1 MNSYHV
7 RRTDRAITDPEAIVS
22 ILKRGQFT
30 TISMV
35 HDGEPYLVT
44 LSYGYDEAANALF
57 FHTGVEGR
65 KLDAIK
71 ADPRVCATVIIDGGY
86 AQTKCEHAYE
96 SVVFTGRMSLV
107 TDLDEARAGMRVLLG
122 HLEDEPQGVWDR
134 NRLDSDTRYD
144 RMRVARLDIEHIT
157 GKAGK

>member
-1 MNSYHV
+1 MNTYHV
-7 RRTDRAITDPEAIVS
+7 RRTDREITDPEALVS
-22 ILKRGQFT
+22 ILKRGRFT
-30 TISMV
+30 TISMC
-35 HDGEPYLVT
+35 HEGEPYLVT

-57 FHTGVEGR
+57 FHTGIEGR

-86 AQTKCEHAYE
+86 VQTKCEHPYE

-107 TDLDEARAGMRVLLG
+107 TDPDEARAGMRVLLG
-122 HLEDEPQGVWDR
+122 HLEDEPQDVWDR
-134 NRLDSDTRYD
+134 NRLDSDTRFD
-144 RMRVARLDIEHIT
+144 RMRVARLDIEHLT